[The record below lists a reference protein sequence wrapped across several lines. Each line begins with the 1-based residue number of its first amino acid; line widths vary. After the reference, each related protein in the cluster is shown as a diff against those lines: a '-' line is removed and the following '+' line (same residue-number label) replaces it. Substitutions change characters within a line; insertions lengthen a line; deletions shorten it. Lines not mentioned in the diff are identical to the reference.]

1 MRIRLAEGDDGLARM
16 SARLDGFAERRQLPP
31 DVRRDLHL
39 VVDEIVNNI
48 VRHAR
53 PRHPR
58 LTVDLG
64 IDDGALVIRVLD
76 DGEAF
81 DPTSKADPDTTLGL
95 DDRPVGGLGLF
106 LVRQLMTDVRYR
118 RFRGRNDL
126 TLRRSLSAGPA
137 AGAV

>member
-1 MRIRLAEGDDGLARM
+1 MRIQLAEGDDGLARV
-16 SARLDGFAERRQLPP
+16 SAQLDTFAERRQLSP

-39 VVDEIVNNI
+39 VIDEIVNNI

-58 LTVDLG
+58 VTIQLG
-64 IDDGALVIRVLD
+64 IDDHALEILVVD

-95 DDRPVGGLGLF
+95 DDRPVGGLGLY
-106 LVRQLMTDVRYR
+106 LVRQLMTEVRYR
-118 RFRGRNDL
+118 RLRGRNRL
-126 TLRRSLSAGPA
+126 TMRRTLSPGPA
-137 AGAV
+137 APV